1 MADWWGNGP
10 NAGKPVMP
18 LNADW
23 WTSGG
28 DAAVPRGASQ
38 LASAAP
44 SAAGVPARSLDFK
57 APGAGLANAGIDDQD
72 MYPRFEKLRAHK
84 DEKAGGN
91 RQLWKNLD
99 RWENTPQG
107 ANVDPEQKKLFDLY
121 HRTGQRDPR
130 LKDSTVAA
138 ALDWGVR
145 EGTRSQVHKKTF
157 MSSAL
162 GKLLGIPITA
172 AGFAIGGPLGAGVA
186 NGLYQGV
193 GNHDVLAG
201 LGGFAGGYAGGSLGG
216 KLLGVGGNAAG
227 LPGGGTITGMLGG
240 NAPLTNI
247 NGLFPGQAGRDI
259 ASRAGT
265 QWLGP
270 STERLVTKGASAT
283 GKALRNRQRRKDAEK
298 AFSRQLAGP

>member
-145 EGTRSQVHKKTF
+145 EGTRSQVHKKSFLT
-157 MSSAL
+157 STL
-162 GKLLGIPITA
+162 GKLLVGAGQIGLSFVPGVGPALSAGLGGITGA
-172 AGFAIGGPLGAGVA
+172 MNGGGPLGALTGA
-186 NGLYQGV
+186 LQGY
-193 GNHDVLAG
+193 G
-201 LGGFAGGYAGGSLGG
+201 LG
-216 KLLGVGGNAAG
+216 K
-227 LPGGGTITGMLGG
+227 
-240 NAPLTNI
+240 
-247 NGLFPGQAGRDI
+247 
-259 ASRAGT
+259 GT
-265 QWLGP
+265 QWLSNGVQHGFGALNNVNAFMP
-270 STERLVTKGASAT
+270 GDIAARAGSGTANTAFSLGSGGRAIEKGASAT
-283 GKALRNRQRRKDAEK
+283 AKVLRARKARADAEK